1 MDLDKFSVL
10 STRIE
15 RDTNRSLIR
24 KKYKKNVVLQLS
36 VSELKKLVDKY
47 VTDLKKANIPIPAIL
62 NSKIEEETIVYETKY
77 CGKNIIELGF
87 KIEKFDLFKNHIAKM
102 AQILKKAMKKNI
114 YFDPHPKN
122 FVFDNNDEIFYVDF
136 YPPYSDNL
144 KKIRISQASIEHA
157 EIIDKNFSFFTK
169 DFLPEHFCGD
179 FLNIDKK
186 SECIFKEIY
195 LIEKDQGISL
205 NNEKDFINQAKYIRS
220 IEDLR
225 LKKNIYLL

>member
-10 STRIE
+10 STIIE

-47 VTDLKKANIPIPAIL
+47 ITDLKKANIPIPAIL

>member
-15 RDTNRSLIR
+15 RDSKRNLIR
-24 KKYKKNVVLQLS
+24 KKYKKNIGLTLS
-36 VSELKKLVDKY
+36 ILELKKLVDKY
-47 VTDLKKANIPIPAIL
+47 ISELKNANIPIPAII
-62 NSKIEEETIVYETKY
+62 NSKLEGETIVYETKY

-87 KIEKFDLFKNHIAKM
+87 KIEKFDMFKKHIAKM
-102 AQILKKAMKKNI
+102 AQILKKAMINNI

-122 FVFDNNDEIFYVDF
+122 FVFDDNDEIFYVDF
-136 YPPYSDNL
+136 YPPYSDKL
-144 KKIRISQASIEHA
+144 KKIRMSQASTEDA

-179 FLNIDKK
+179 FLNIDEK
-186 SECIFKEIY
+186 SEHIFKEIY
-195 LIEKDQGISL
+195 FIEKEQGISL
-205 NNEKDFINQAKYIRS
+205 INEKDFISQAKYIRF

-225 LKKNIYLL
+225 LKKDIYLL

>member
-47 VTDLKKANIPIPAIL
+47 ITDLKKANIPIPAIL

-225 LKKNIYLL
+225 LKKNIYLF

>member
-1 MDLDKFSVL
+1 MNLNKFSVL

-15 RDTNRSLIR
+15 RDLKRNLIR
-24 KKYKKNVVLQLS
+24 KKYKKNLVLPLS
-36 VSELKKLVDKY
+36 NLELKKLVDNY
-47 VTDLKKANIPIPAIL
+47 ISDLKKANIPIPTIL
-62 NSKIEEETIVYETKY
+62 NSKLEGETIVYETKY

-87 KIEKFDLFKNHIAKM
+87 KIEKFDLFKKHIAKM
-102 AQILKKAMKKNI
+102 AQILKKAMNKNI

-136 YPPYSDNL
+136 YPPYTDKL
-144 KKIRISQASIEHA
+144 KKIRMSQASIEEA

-179 FLNIDKK
+179 FLNIDEK
-186 SECIFKEIY
+186 SESIFKEIY

-205 NNEKDFINQAKYIRS
+205 NNEKNFINQAKHIRS

-225 LKKNIYLL
+225 LKKKIYLL